1 MKKKKMKLLAALL
14 CIAVLG
20 TMSACGRR
28 EIGPDGKYI
37 DMKNLSADRSENL
50 SADSEN
56 TGGEDEI
63 QGNLD
68 MDKYLRSTLPGPCS
82 MVFTGD
88 VLFQDN
94 ITSAYDR
101 KGLSGILSP
110 DLQKRMQEADLS
122 MINEEFPFGT
132 GGTKAPDKQF
142 TFKADPSYV
151 KAFQEMGVDIVS
163 LANNHVLDYGKDVLS
178 QTFTTLD
185 GAGIPYVG
193 AGETKERAMECESFT
208 LNGTK
213 VGILCAS
220 RVIPVADWDIRNG
233 QPGVFT
239 TYDPTDLVA
248 QIKAAEKENDLVVVY
263 VHWGIEKAETP
274 EAYQR
279 ELAKQYIDAGADLV
293 IGSHPHVL
301 QGIEY
306 YKGVPVVYSLGNFM
320 FHETISKTAMLQV
333 DADENQKLSLKIVP
347 AAASNSLTY
356 EMEGQQA
363 QDLYDY
369 MEQISFGVDIDA
381 QGNVSEK

>member
-1 MKKKKMKLLAALL
+1 MKKKKVKLLAALL
-14 CIAVLG
+14 CVTVLG
-20 TMSACGRR
+20 TMGACGRR
-28 EIGPDGKYI
+28 EIGPDGQYI
-37 DMKNLSADRSENL
+37 DMKNLSANGSEDT

-56 TGGEDEI
+56 TGGDDEI

-68 MDKYLRSTLPGPCS
+68 KDNDTGPCT

-110 DLQKRMQEADLS
+110 DLQKRMQEADLA

-132 GGTKAPDKQF
+132 GGTKAPDKQY

-163 LANNHVLDYGKDVLS
+163 LANNHVLDYGKEVLS

-208 LNGTK
+208 LDGTK

-220 RVIPVADWDIRNG
+220 RVIPVTDWDICNG

-239 TYDPTDLVA
+239 TYDPADLVA
-248 QIKAAEKENDLVVVY
+248 QIKAAEKENDLVIVY

-306 YKGVPVVYSLGNFM
+306 YKGVPIVYSLGNFM

-369 MEQISFGVDIDA
+369 MEQISFDVDIDE